1 MSNTSKKHRNKKIWQ
16 ILIAL
21 LVIILVGSFIISR
34 KDKTVDP
41 SAVAN
46 VETFADAAHIKGN
59 AEAQIRLIEYSDF
72 QCPACK
78 GALPVVNSL
87 VDAMGDQFVL
97 EYRHFPLVQ
106 IHPNA
111 TLAAQAA
118 EAAAVQGK
126 FWEMHDMLFDNQSEW
141 SQSFNPEKFF
151 REYAVAIGINEDRFR
166 ADLRGARQEPVPV
179 DLAPAYLRATRRLRL
194 HGDAALHPDR
204 RDHGPGGRHPKP
216 HRLRHVHRRPVQGW
230 AGPCQHPDQRVLR
243 WYLGVGCR

>member
-16 ILIAL
+16 VVIAL

-34 KDKTVDP
+34 KDKTVDTA
-41 SAVAN
+41 SFAN
-46 VETFADAAHIKGN
+46 VETFADAAHEKGN
-59 AEAQIRLIEYSDF
+59 VESEIRLIEYSDL

-78 GALPVVNSL
+78 AAVPVVNSL

-126 FWEMHDMLFDNQSEW
+126 FWEMHDMLFDKQSEW

-151 REYAVAIGINEDRFR
+151 RDYAVAIGINEDRFR
-166 ADLRGARQEPVPV
+166 FDLESDEIKERVRSDADEA
-179 DLAPAYLRATRRLRL
+179 
-194 HGDAALHPDR
+194 AALQL
-204 RDHGPGGRHPKP
+204 PGTPGFVYNGEQIDIQTFSTEILDPTQIVP
-216 HRLRHVHRRPVQGW
+216 AEESDEVE
-230 AGPCQHPDQRVLR
+230 A
-243 WYLGVGCR
+243 